1 MADRKDQ
8 TLVVYDENGKQLA
21 QGNKGE
27 NSVELTG
34 LVANTAYRP
43 AQFYVAYV
51 DGNNVSPKVALPAF
65 QTLAE
70 PAPVTS
76 KDQNTGQPQS
86 DNLNKPASD
95 ANSQPQK
102 ETPSDSASQSTSDS
116 QSKAVSASQAPSENS
131 NTSSDA
137 GQAQPASDSKSVS
150 SSSNNN
156 QSQE

>member
-21 QGNKGE
+21 QGKKGE

-34 LVANTAYRP
+34 LVADTAYRP

-51 DGNNVSPKVALPAF
+51 DGSNVSPKVALPAF

-70 PAPVTS
+70 QAPATS
-76 KDQNTGQPQS
+76 KDQSTAQPQ
-86 DNLNKPASD
+86 PASE
-95 ANSQPQK
+95 ANSQAQN
-102 ETPSDSASQSTSDS
+102 ETPSDSASQPTSDS
-116 QSKAVSASQAPSENS
+116 QSKAVSASQAPSASE

>member
-21 QGNKGE
+21 QGKKGE

-34 LVANTAYRP
+34 LVADTAYRP

-51 DGNNVSPKVALPAF
+51 DGSNVSPKVALPAF

-70 PAPVTS
+70 QAPVTS

-86 DNLNKPASD
+86 DNLNKPASE
-95 ANSQPQK
+95 ANSQAQK
-102 ETPSDSASQSTSDS
+102 DTPSDSASQPISDS
-116 QSKAVSASQAPSENS
+116 QGKAVSASQAPSENS
-131 NTSSDA
+131 DA
-137 GQAQPASDSKSVS
+137 GQAQPASDPKSVS

>member
-21 QGNKGE
+21 QGEKGE

-34 LVANTAYRP
+34 LDANTAYRP

-70 PAPVTS
+70 QAPVTS
-76 KDQNTGQPQS
+76 KDQNTGQPQ
-86 DNLNKPASD
+86 PASE
-95 ANSQPQK
+95 ANSQSQN
-102 ETPSDSASQSTSDS
+102 ETPSDSASQPTSDL
-116 QSKAVSASQAPSENS
+116 QSKAVSASQAPSASE

-137 GQAQPASDSKSVS
+137 GQTQPASDPKSVS

>member
-1 MADRKDQ
+1 MTDRKDQ

-21 QGNKGE
+21 QGKKGE

-34 LVANTAYRP
+34 LVADTAYRP

-70 PAPVTS
+70 QTPVTS

-86 DNLNKPASD
+86 DNLNKPASE
-95 ANSQPQK
+95 ANSQSQK
-102 ETPSDSASQSTSDS
+102 ETPSDSASQPTSDS
-116 QSKAVSASQAPSENS
+116 QNKPVSASQAPSASE

-137 GQAQPASDSKSVS
+137 GQAQPASDPKGV

>member
-86 DNLNKPASD
+86 DNLNKPANE
-95 ANSQPQK
+95 ANSQSQN
-102 ETPSDSASQSTSDS
+102 ETPSDSASQPTSDS
-116 QSKAVSASQAPSENS
+116 QSKPVSASQAPSASEN
-131 NTSSDA
+131 TGSDA
-137 GQAQPASDSKSVS
+137 GQTQPASDPKSVS
-150 SSSNNN
+150 SLSNNN

>member
-21 QGNKGE
+21 QGKKGE

-34 LVANTAYRP
+34 LVADTAYRP

-70 PAPVTS
+70 QAPATS
-76 KDQNTGQPQS
+76 KDQSAGQPQ
-86 DNLNKPASD
+86 PASE
-95 ANSQPQK
+95 ANSQSQK

-116 QSKAVSASQAPSENS
+116 QSKSVSASQAPSASENTNS
-131 NTSSDA
+131 KDS
-137 GQAQPASDSKSVS
+137 QAQPASDSKSVS

>member
-21 QGNKGE
+21 QGKKGE

-34 LVANTAYRP
+34 LVADTAYRP

-70 PAPVTS
+70 QAPVTS
-76 KDQNTGQPQS
+76 KDQSTAQPQ
-86 DNLNKPASD
+86 PASE
-95 ANSQPQK
+95 ANSQLQN

-116 QSKAVSASQAPSENS
+116 QSKAVSASQAPSASE

-137 GQAQPASDSKSVS
+137 GQTQPASDPKIVS